1 MPDRNLIEALRG
13 RDTAALTGLL
23 TADAVFHSPVQSYEG
38 RDLALRVLSA
48 VAQVIDDI
56 RVVSEFEQGD
66 EKVTF
71 VEGTVGGAKLQG
83 VLREL
88 RVPEGVRE
96 VTLMVRPL
104 GALQVAMEKMRQLLA

>member
-1 MPDRNLIEALRG
+1 MADQSLIDALRE

-56 RVVSEFEQGD
+56 QVVSEFGRDD
-66 EKVTF
+66 ETITF
-71 VEGTVGGAKLQG
+71 ATGTVGKSKLEA

-88 RVPEGVRE
+88 RAPEGIRE

-104 GALQVAMEKMRQLLA
+104 GALQVAMERMRQLLA

>member
-1 MPDRNLIEALRG
+1 MADQSLIDALRA
-13 RDTAALTGLL
+13 RDTAALSGML

-56 RVVSEFEQGD
+56 QVVSEFERGD

-71 VEGTVGGAKLQG
+71 VAGTAGGAKLDG
-83 VLREL
+83 VVREL
-88 RVPEGVRE
+88 RAPEGIRE

>member
-1 MPDRNLIEALRG
+1 MADQSLIDALRA

-48 VAQVIDDI
+48 SAQVIDDI
-56 RVVSEFEQGD
+56 RVVSEFESGD

-71 VEGTVGGAKLQG
+71 FAGTVRGSKLEG
-83 VLREL
+83 VVREL
-88 RVPEGVRE
+88 RVPEGIRE

-104 GALQVAMEKMRQLLA
+104 GALQVAMERMRQLLA

>member
-1 MPDRNLIEALRG
+1 MADQSLIDALRA

-56 RVVSEFEQGD
+56 QVVSEFERG
-66 EKVTF
+66 EERVTF
-71 VEGTVGGAKLQG
+71 VAGTVRGARMDG
-83 VLREL
+83 VVREL
-88 RVPEGVRE
+88 RAPEGIRE

-104 GALQVAMEKMRQLLA
+104 GALQVAMERMRELLA

>member
-1 MPDRNLIEALRG
+1 MPQSVIDALKAG
-13 RDTAALTGLL
+13 DSAALERAL

-38 RDLALRVLSA
+38 RELALRVLSA

-56 RVVSEFEQGD
+56 EIVSEFERGD
-66 EKVTF
+66 EKVSF
-71 VEGTVGGAKLQG
+71 VAGTARGARLDG
-83 VLREL
+83 VVREL

-104 GALQVAMEKMRQLLA
+104 GALQVAMERMRELLA